1 MLIPNPTVE
10 VMLPVHNEAESIEST
25 VKEIYDEV
33 SPHLAL
39 QFIITEDGSKD
50 NTKEVLTRLSKQY
63 PMKLMMSEKRKGY
76 GAAIVDAMPLLEA
89 TYFWHLDSDGQMDPK
104 DFWKFWE
111 VRDKFDVLIGW
122 RVERRDRLW
131 RRLFS
136 AMFYGIYQLF
146 FWVPVHDPSC
156 SFILARREVVERL
169 APEMGDMNEGLW
181 WEFIARAHR
190 ARLRV
195 SEVAINHRLRGAGRS
210 RVYHLK
216 NFPRIA
222 SRHFLALFKI
232 WAQTRS

>member
-1 MLIPNPTVE
+1 LLIPHPTVE
-10 VMLPVHNEAESIEST
+10 VMLPVHNEAESIAAT

-39 QFIITEDGSKD
+39 QFIITEDGSRD
-50 NTKEVLTRLSKQY
+50 NTKEVLTRLSQQY
-63 PMKLMMSEKRKGY
+63 PMKLMMSEQRKGY
-76 GAAIVDAMPLLEA
+76 GGAIVDAMPQLEA
-89 TYFWHLDSDGQMDPK
+89 EYFWHLDSDGQMDPK

-111 VRDKFDVLIGW
+111 VRENFDVLIGW
-122 RVERRDRLW
+122 RVNRRDRFW

-136 AMFYGIYQLF
+136 AMFYGFYQLL
-146 FWVPVHDPSC
+146 FWAPAHDPSC

-169 APEMGDMNEGLW
+169 VHEMGEMNEGLW

-190 ARLRV
+190 RGLRV
-195 SEVAINHRLRGAGRS
+195 GEIPINHRLRSAGRS

-216 NFPRIA
+216 NLPRIA